1 LLPKNSNWLTSAP
14 TFDPRFDL
22 GGQFGGWHYGVKAYA
37 GYGGEVGSDKEAKRG
52 PDVNYYSDFAGV
64 FGTGIF
70 VTGVAGT
77 SVNNVGIYGQA
88 GEDPGSSIPQSLGAG
103 VLGASIDQTGVY
115 GWSQSGIGIVGVS
128 NSDTQAAIF
137 GLSLLAGGDGNSG
150 VVGWSGHPG
159 PNLPMNLPTIAGVF
173 GTSDTQAGVIGAS
186 NRTAGVLGFSNNV
199 GIYGVGT
206 NYAGVFRGNIVV
218 TGTKSA
224 AVPFPDGSQRVLY
237 CMESPELW
245 FEDFGTARLKRGRA
259 VVNLDANFGKVIKRG
274 DYRVFPVPEGDC
286 RGLYVRRKSGASFEV
301 RELAGGTSSVAF
313 SYRIVGRRKDIR
325 AQQRFAKIDT
335 RLPLPAAATRARRK
349 GPPPA
354 AALRKFAAS
363 LGSDARAKRA
373 KDAMKAR
380 RLRALRN
387 RSRA

>member
-1 LLPKNSNWLTSAP
+1 MQPAIIGGG
-14 TFDPRFDL
+14 L
-22 GGQFGGWHYGVKAYA
+22 GPGV
-37 GYGGEVGSDKEAKRG
+37 
-52 PDVNYYSDFAGV
+52 
-64 FGTGIF
+64 
-70 VTGVAGT
+70 
-77 SVNNVGIYGQA
+77 
-88 GEDPGSSIPQSLGAG
+88 
-103 VLGASIDQTGVY
+103 
-115 GWSQSGIGIVGVS
+115 VGVS
-128 NSDTQAAIF
+128 RA
-137 GLSLLAGGDGNSG
+137 
-150 VVGWSGHPG
+150 PG
-159 PNLPMNLPTIAGVF
+159 PNLPVNLPTIAGVF